1 MEKMTKQKAEWIYKA
16 MHDIRNFEDEV
27 HRIFTSGEI
36 PGFVHLYA
44 GQEAVE
50 IGRAHV

>member
-27 HRIFTSGEI
+27 HRIFTGEI
-36 PGFVHLYA
+36 PRFVHLYA
-44 GQEAVE
+44 VKKLSQRESVL
-50 IGRAHV
+50 I